1 MNNNIQKY
9 QWGNVLKWLGTS
21 LDDGVRFVRKP
32 FVARH
37 YAKMGVDVTAPQN
50 AKMINALSRRS
61 PIKISY
67 DPVILKER
75 LIAEGI
81 NPLLLSEKNLQ
92 HLIGLR
98 QYDILQGVVPDR
110 FALRTSVPTLS
121 GPLYGYDLFRK
132 TRSVGGIT
140 AHETADGINTV
151 VVQNLTKG
159 TPNYVKGVSEQG
171 YNAVIGDIGH
181 IISGRLYQS
190 PHISTKVMDKFHN
203 KTFLGN
209 IGRHDW
215 SDSGGLIELGPVW
228 KLNEPTYNVPV
239 KYLDIFNFEG
249 LSPQGKFMIDFNKGP
264 MYKNGGKIK
273 NPQQ

>member
-1 MNNNIQKY
+1 MDEKVQKY
-9 QWGNVLKWLGTS
+9 QWGKILKWVGTKI
-21 LDDGVRFVRKP
+21 DDGYRLVHTP
-32 FVARH
+32 FVTRQ
-37 YAKMGVDVTAPQN
+37 YVKMGVDVAAPQN
-50 AKMINALSRRS
+50 AKIINALSRRS

-67 DPVILKER
+67 DPTILKER
-75 LIAEGI
+75 LVAEGI

-92 HLIGLR
+92 HIVGLR
-98 QYDILQGVVPDR
+98 QYDILQGAVPDQ

-121 GPLYGYDLFRK
+121 GPLHGYDLFRK
-132 TRSVGGIT
+132 NRSVGGIT

-171 YNAVIGDIGH
+171 YNAVIGDVGH

-215 SDSGGLIELGPVW
+215 SDTGGLIELGPVW

-264 MYKNGGKIK
+264 MFKHGGKI
-273 NPQQ
+273 

>member
-1 MNNNIQKY
+1 
-9 QWGNVLKWLGTS
+9 
-21 LDDGVRFVRKP
+21 
-32 FVARH
+32 
-37 YAKMGVDVTAPQN
+37 MGVDVASPQN

-81 NPLLLSEKNLQ
+81 DPLLLSEKNLQ
-92 HLIGLR
+92 HIIGLR
-98 QYDILQGVVPDR
+98 QYDILQGAVPDQ
-110 FALRTSVPTLS
+110 FALRISVPTS
-121 GPLYGYDLFRK
+121 NGSLYGYDLFRK

-140 AHETADGINTV
+140 AHETIDGINTV
-151 VVQNLTKG
+151 AVQNFTKG

-171 YNAVIGDIGH
+171 YNAVIGDVGH

-209 IGRHDW
+209 IGRHD
-215 SDSGGLIELGPVW
+215 
-228 KLNEPTYNVPV
+228 
-239 KYLDIFNFEG
+239 
-249 LSPQGKFMIDFNKGP
+249 
-264 MYKNGGKIK
+264 
-273 NPQQ
+273 